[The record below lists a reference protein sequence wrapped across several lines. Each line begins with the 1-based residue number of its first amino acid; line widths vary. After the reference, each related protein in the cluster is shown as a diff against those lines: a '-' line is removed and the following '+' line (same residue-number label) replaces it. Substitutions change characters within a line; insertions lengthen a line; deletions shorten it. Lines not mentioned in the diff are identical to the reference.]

1 MAYQL
6 KKTLAVATIIA
17 VFNILSQGS
26 AGAVS
31 FNFTQGGW
39 SQGGIV
45 TGSFSGE
52 DLDGNRIISET
63 EITDFSLAWSGN
75 EKVPRFGFTRF
86 DFKDVYTWQFSTE
99 QVRLISG
106 STSKGTT
113 FWSADGKTSSVGIG
127 AFAGTISDT
136 TESAPVFE
144 LVSVQPVAEPSTIVG
159 SLVVLCAMLIKKRF

>member
-52 DLDGNRIISET
+52 DLDGNRIISKT

-75 EKVPRFGFTRF
+75 EAVPRL
-86 DFKDVYTWQFSTE
+86 DFKDVDTWQFSTE

-106 STSKGTT
+106 FTSEATT
-113 FWSADGKTSSVGIG
+113 FWSANGKTGSVSIG
-127 AFAGTISDT
+127 AFVRTISDT

-144 LVSVQPVAEPSTIVG
+144 LVSVQPVPEPSTIVG